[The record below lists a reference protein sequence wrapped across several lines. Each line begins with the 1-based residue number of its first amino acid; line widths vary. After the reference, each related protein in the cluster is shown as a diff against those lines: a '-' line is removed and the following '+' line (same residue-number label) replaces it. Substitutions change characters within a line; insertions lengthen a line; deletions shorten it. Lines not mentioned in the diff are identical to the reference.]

1 MSYIYDSIMLRLSD
15 FDDRDDALQ
24 RVARRLADTEAEIMQ
39 YLDNMADERNLETM
53 NGEVVHALIAD
64 KIGHVFRRNC

>member
-1 MSYIYDSIMLRLSD
+1 MRNNYESIMNRLSD
-15 FDDRDDALQ
+15 FDDRE
-24 RVARRLADTEAEIMQ
+24 VAF
-39 YLDNMADERNLETM
+39 ERNLETM